1 MAIPIKRM
9 LLVHNH
15 NFDLLEWGAKNSDNA
30 ETVTVCFKVNP
41 ELTDSENYSVDYRAS
56 VFGMIVRKSHRTD
69 NPVYEDLSTRFCFM
83 IGDRENK
90 DLFEKQV
97 LKPSTY
103 GLDYIAAYEE
113 ITTIIVKKRNGD
125 VLTMNADDLSA

>member
-1 MAIPIKRM
+1 MSIPLNRM
-9 LLVHNH
+9 FRVHN
-15 NFDLLEWGAKNSDNA
+15 NNYDLLEWGARNSDNA
-30 ETVTVCFKVNP
+30 NTVTVCFKSQP
-41 ELTDSENYSVDYRAS
+41 DAEDFSVEYRAS
-56 VFGMIVRKSHRTD
+56 VFGMTIRKSHRTD
-69 NPVYEDLSTRFCFM
+69 NPAYEDLSTRFCFR

-113 ITTIIVKKRNGD
+113 ITKIIVKKRNDD
-125 VLTMNADDLSA
+125 VLTKSADELNN